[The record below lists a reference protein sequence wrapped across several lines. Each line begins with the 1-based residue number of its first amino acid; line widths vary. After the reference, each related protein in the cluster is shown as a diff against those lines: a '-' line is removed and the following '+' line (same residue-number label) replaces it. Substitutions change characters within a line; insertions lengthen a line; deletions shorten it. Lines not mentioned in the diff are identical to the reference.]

1 LEFHVLPPSS
11 SRLRIP
17 RVPLTGRPSVTTR
30 RSSLNTGTLGPRAGQ
45 LAALLHEPRAGYAV
59 QSLVRSALIPSIRRS
74 AIIKVSA
81 GPIAL
86 HRESSRSFSTADV
99 GRLGA
104 RHWRVLPRRGDHVNS
119 SWILAIVAALAER
132 RYARRASKELL
143 ELLRMVQTEQPELSG
158 RALYQAVITRR
169 LGANQKRAGE
179 IVRRAEESFTDWPSE
194 RELRFRDVV
203 HYQVFDEFTHSG
215 PGRDNTRTN
224 MGRVVARIIP
234 EQL

>member
-1 LEFHVLPPSS
+1 M
-11 SRLRIP
+11 
-17 RVPLTGRPSVTTR
+17 
-30 RSSLNTGTLGPRAGQ
+30 
-45 LAALLHEPRAGYAV
+45 
-59 QSLVRSALIPSIRRS
+59 
-74 AIIKVSA
+74 
-81 GPIAL
+81 
-86 HRESSRSFSTADV
+86 
-99 GRLGA
+99 
-104 RHWRVLPRRGDHVNS
+104 NS

-143 ELLRMVQTEQPELSG
+143 ELLRVVRREQPELSG

-194 RELRFRDVV
+194 RELRFRHVV